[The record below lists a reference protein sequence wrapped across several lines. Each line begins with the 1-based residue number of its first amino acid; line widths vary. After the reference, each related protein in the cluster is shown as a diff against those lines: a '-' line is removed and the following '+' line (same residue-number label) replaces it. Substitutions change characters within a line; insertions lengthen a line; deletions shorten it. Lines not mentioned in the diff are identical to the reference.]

1 MVIETLT
8 LKNLGLYAGETT
20 IDLTPKSAQQPVVL
34 VGGLNGRGKTTM
46 RNAILLC
53 LHGSNAQCSNR
64 GNKGYNQ
71 YLASLISK
79 SAPPDETTSV
89 TLTYHRKVAGKVQR
103 LKVSR
108 SWNKI
113 SGEIAEEFTVHILPD
128 DNAMEIDPTLA
139 TNWNEHIEAYF
150 PASLASLFFFDGE
163 DIVRLSDQKET
174 RELIQS
180 ALNGL
185 LGLNLIE
192 RLDTDLTRYI
202 GNLVKESSGSA
213 EQVAFQK
220 AEDELKDAVAE
231 ADRCQ
236 KEADVAQKHHAKSSK
251 GLDEAEKR
259 YIDSG
264 GKLQEQSKELQDK
277 EAKLLENLEAL
288 REEFREVA
296 ESHCFLLLVKSL
308 LNTASIQA
316 GTETNIRRSSA
327 LADHDES
334 RDISTSKKLAERLG
348 KSADTNLIAEILAST
363 RTNRP
368 NKGEI
373 VLDADDKLEP
383 TLELTVRQILP
394 AVKAD
399 VEKLLKDTNRM
410 NAELEQVRHDLM
422 NVPDA
427 ELIKLLRK
435 RKDEASEETLRT
447 KAQLD
452 YCMERLNASMPRL
465 VKAQNA
471 KDNAESSFR
480 GLKEIQSKKQRAEQ
494 ARESIRR
501 FKAASTSKKVDQ
513 VSELI
518 TDAFL
523 RLVGKESLIK
533 SIGID
538 HATLELV
545 LTKPDGDLIEFDQL
559 SSGERQI
566 LAYAVLWGLSKVSGR
581 PLPTVIDTPMGRL
594 DEKHRMNLAENY
606 FHQAS
611 HQVIILS
618 TDTEIFGKYLEAM
631 RHGVGN
637 MYSLQFN
644 EKTRST
650 QVLEGYFS

>member
-20 IDLTPKSAQQPVVL
+20 IDLSPKSAQQPVVL

-79 SAPPDETTSV
+79 SAQPGETTSV

-108 SWNKI
+108 SWDKI

-251 GLDEAEKR
+251 AMDEAEKR

-264 GKLQEQSKELQDK
+264 GKLQEQSKELQEK

-316 GTETNIRRSSA
+316 GAETNIRRSSA

-383 TLELTVRQILP
+383 KLELTVRQILP
-394 AVKAD
+394 AAKAD
-399 VEKLLKDTNRM
+399 VEKLLKDTNGM
-410 NAELEQVRHDLM
+410 NAELEKVRHDLM

-435 RKDEASEETLRT
+435 RKDEASDETLRT

-452 YCMERLNASMPRL
+452 YCTERLNASMPRL

-494 ARESIRR
+494 ARDSIRK
-501 FKAASTSKKVDQ
+501 FKSTSTSKKLAQ

-533 SIGID
+533 SIGIN
-538 HATLELV
+538 HVTLELI

-618 TDTEIFGKYLEAM
+618 TDTEIYGKYLEAM
-631 RHGVGN
+631 RPGVGN

-650 QVLEGYFS
+650 QVIEGYFS